1 LPLLGWREGWP
12 LGAIA
17 VAHAGAAALT
27 ALVWRVATPDAP
39 MIAARAGL
47 LTLSFP
53 LVGPLGAWLAY
64 PARPERLGHLAADY
78 YAFIDTHA
86 PPQRLMTLDDME
98 EAIRREL
105 SVNPLAEVLRHGDLA
120 EKQAAARA
128 LATSEG
134 PEGVAILKAAL
145 NDPNDETRL
154 FTSLALLKLEE
165 SFSDEFKEARERL
178 SEGSAGDLVSFAEL
192 ARRYV
197 KSGLPTGA
205 AIAHLWDE
213 IATAARAALDSGPD
227 SELEAR
233 ALVLLASA
241 RLARGVA
248 AEAEAL
254 VRRAIALA
262 PDHPEAAL
270 ILDASLYAQGELDRL
285 RLEAIAQR
293 DRLTEDAPLFPMA
306 QYWGSHEG

>member
-1 LPLLGWREGWP
+1 MVGASRGTVYVCDHERQELWSRVTAGSERVEIRLPFGKGLAGFAAQSGEPLCANDVQKDPHFDPGVDLRTGFHTENALCNPIRDWQGTVVAVLQLLNKPGGF
-12 LGAIA
+12 
-17 VAHAGAAALT
+17 T
-27 ALVWRVATPDAP
+27 DA
-39 MIAARAGL
+39 
-47 LTLSFP
+47 
-53 LVGPLGAWLAY
+53 
-64 PARPERLGHLAADY
+64 
-78 YAFIDTHA
+78 
-86 PPQRLMTLDDME
+86 DME
-98 EAIRREL
+98 FL
-105 SVNPLAEVLRHGDLA
+105 DLMGVSVA
-120 EKQAAARA
+120 QA
-128 LATSEG
+128 LA
-134 PEGVAILKAAL
+134 
-145 NDPNDETRL
+145 N
-154 FTSLALLKLEE
+154 
-165 SFSDEFKEARERL
+165 
-178 SEGSAGDLVSFAEL
+178 
-192 ARRYV
+192 
-197 KSGLPTGA
+197 
-205 AIAHLWDE
+205 
-213 IATAARAALDSGPD
+213 AARAALDSGPD